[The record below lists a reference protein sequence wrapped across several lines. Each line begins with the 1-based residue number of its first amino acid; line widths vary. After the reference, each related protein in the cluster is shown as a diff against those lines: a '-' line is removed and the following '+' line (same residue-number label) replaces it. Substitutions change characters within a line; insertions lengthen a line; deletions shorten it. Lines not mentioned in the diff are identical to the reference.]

1 MKTGQICTEKHSKNE
16 TQKIIE
22 NMLEDGDQLIF
33 TDGSCKTI
41 EKKLPLGG
49 GAAVKVS
56 KNRGKVRISSFLK
69 QKQ

>member
-1 MKTGQICTEKHSKNE
+1 
-16 TQKIIE
+16 
-22 NMLEDGDQLIF
+22 MLEDGDQLIF